1 MNRSSSRLR
10 LPWLAFDT
18 WFRRFVDGEVTAPT
32 PPRIGL
38 VLSCGGARGLAHVG
52 AIQVLEDA
60 GIPIAAIIG
69 SSMGA
74 YVGALW
80 SAGINGDSLAELAA
94 EMKDRR
100 TLLRLID
107 PALPPTKGFLRG
119 EKVRK
124 HLERTLG
131 GMTISQL
138 RRKMFIVATNL
149 DTVSSEVL
157 PADTPVAAAVHA
169 SCAIPGICAP
179 VPLHGSRYVD
189 GGAAQPLPVS
199 LLKRLASLDH
209 IIAVNVM
216 PTASDIASCRLKSFP
231 VPPEPPDTA
240 LGRAWNT
247 LMQGV
252 NLFAYGNVLDTF
264 KRCLATAQVRIM
276 TEESAHADVV
286 IHPFFCESK
295 WYDFENFNTYI
306 EAGRRA
312 TEEALPLI
320 RALLATMGKVKTSS
334 HESSALI
341 PAMGFGPT

>member
-1 MNRSSSRLR
+1 MRPASNRFRLS
-10 LPWLAFDT
+10 WLAFDS
-18 WFRRFVDGEVTAPT
+18 WFRRFTDASIESPA

-52 AIQVLEDA
+52 AIQVLEEA

-80 SAGINGDSLAELAA
+80 AAGINGNGLADLAA

-107 PALPPTKGFLRG
+107 PALLPTKGLLRG
-119 EKVRK
+119 DKVRK

-131 GMTISQL
+131 DMTISQL
-138 RRKMFIVATNL
+138 HRKMFIVATNL

-157 PADTPVAAAVHA
+157 PASTPVAAAVHA

-189 GGAAQPLPVS
+189 GGPAQPLPVS
-199 LLKRLASLDH
+199 LLKRLTTLDH
-209 IIAVNVM
+209 IIAINVM
-216 PTASDIASCRLKSFP
+216 PTASDIASRQLKSFP
-231 VPPEPPDTA
+231 MPPEAPESVF
-240 LGRAWNT
+240 GRAWEAV
-247 LMQGV
+247 MKRV

-264 KRCLATAQVRIM
+264 KRCLTTAQIRLM
-276 TEESAHADVV
+276 AEESASADVV
-286 IHPFFCESK
+286 IHPFFGESK
-295 WYDFENFNTYI
+295 WHDFHNFNTYI

-320 RALLATMGKVKTSS
+320 RALMAPTKNGRTSN
-334 HESSALI
+334 HETSPLI
-341 PAMGFGPT
+341 SAMGCGPA